1 MYFSYIKWVNYYSH
15 VNKIVT
21 FFLYTKNFRFIFGSS
36 ESCNCRP
43 PGKNQNPLNDLFMQN
58 KTIVLELFDLWSITC
73 IYMQMLVSTLSGPW
87 DALFGGGN
95 LPAFV
100 VGAVMAAVSA
110 IMAIVLLPTP
120 KPADVAKASSLP
132 PGGGFH

>member
-43 PGKNQNPLNDLFMQN
+43 SGKNQNPLNDLFMQN

>member
-43 PGKNQNPLNDLFMQN
+43 SGKNQNPLNDLFMQN

-73 IYMQMLVSTLSGPW
+73 IYADVSVNIEWTLGCFVW
-87 DALFGGGN
+87 WWQLAGVRGGGSDGCRQCHN
-95 LPAFV
+95 GNCL
-100 VGAVMAAVSA
+100 AADSEA
-110 IMAIVLLPTP
+110 R
-120 KPADVAKASSLP
+120 
-132 PGGGFH
+132 